1 MAASQDALSDC
12 EGGNVY
18 ASLHTGTTAWYIL
31 AADSIDPLSGVPI
44 SEQLQTRRPAGTPY
58 PAIILTQQF
67 PECLCPGPA
76 SGVDADWHPLARPCR
91 EARYSCVSRTAVAP
105 SPTAE
110 ATRLIER

>member
-1 MAASQDALSDC
+1 MAASYDALSDC

-31 AADSIDPLSGVPI
+31 AADRIDPLSGVPI
-44 SEQLQTRRPAGTPY
+44 SAQPQPGARAIPVSGDYRAEKLLVPGALPPLMLRAAGGRR
-58 PAIILTQQF
+58 L
-67 PECLCPGPA
+67 
-76 SGVDADWHPLARPCR
+76 ADVPCR
-91 EARYSCVSRTAVAP
+91 ARYSCVRRTAVAP